1 MARASM
7 NWLIRHLRMQ
17 INDSVPVALASD
29 EYYFGDTVKISNEYR
44 DLDGN
49 LTDPTSPIVTITN
62 PQGTITINAATPTKE
77 STGVY
82 IYNYAPTEVGGYW
95 QYVFGGSVGGLAT
108 SWPFKQFLVLVD
120 GAKYTWTDNELQTIL
135 DANRRIIRR
144 ELLRADVDGKQHTSE
159 RGMLE
164 GSIVTWDD
172 DDTIIAIWNSDS
184 GSATAATP
192 DSWNL
197 VDGIFVWTA
206 DQNAT
211 YYLDAKTYNIH
222 AAIADCMDQLA
233 MDRTR
238 AVSWSR
244 GGVSYTYN
252 NFIDLARTHRS
263 LAGARSTKLVRT
275 YRTER

>member
-17 INDSVPVALASD
+17 INDSVPIALADD
-29 EYYFGDTVKISNEYR
+29 EYYVGDAVKLSNTYK
-44 DLDGN
+44 DLDGV
-49 LTDPTSPIVTITN
+49 LTDPTSP
-62 PQGTITINAATPTKE
+62 TITITDPNGTVTVNAATPTQE

-82 IYNYAPTEVGGYW
+82 FYYYAPTAVEGYW
-95 QYVFGGSVGGLAT
+95 KVEFGGTVSTLAT
-108 SWPFKQFLVLVD
+108 AWPFQRFRVFLD
-120 GAKYTWTDNELQTIL
+120 EKFTWTDDELQRIL

-144 ELLRADVDGKQHTSE
+144 ELLRADVDGKQYASE

-164 GSIVTWDD
+164 GSVVTWDD

-197 VDGIFVWTA
+197 TDGIFTWTS

-222 AAIADCMDQLA
+222 AAIADCMDQLS
-233 MDRTR
+233 MDRAR

-252 NFIDLARTHRS
+252 NFIDLAKTHRA